1 MPYLLHHVLE
11 ISAKQYP
18 ERKAVIYNNNSIT
31 YQELNEVSTRLCSV
45 LRDAGVEK
53 GDNAT
58 HRDRDRAERSA
69 KGDNATHRYRDRIG
83 IYLNKS
89 IEAVAAIFGILKAGA
104 VYVPLDPSAPV
115 RRVASIINDCRIE
128 VLISTAKKIASL
140 EQILP
145 KLGYIRQVIVVGG
158 DACQILGTI
167 NNFISWQDVLQAP
180 LFPLS
185 ANKVTEI
192 DLAYI
197 LYTSGSTG
205 TPKGVMIS
213 HRAALNFV
221 NWAAECFQ
229 VSCGDRVSNHAPL
242 HFDLSVFDIFTTLKA
257 GGTVIIVPEKLTVFP
272 IDLARFIT
280 EQQITVWYS
289 VPSALI
295 QLVLHG
301 NLPRYDFSN
310 LRAILFAGEVF
321 PIKYLQQVMECVPQ
335 AKYYNLY
342 GPTETNVC
350 TYYPVEKIPDES
362 SATLP
367 IGKACASN
375 EVFAVNDRGE
385 IATVGEVG
393 ELYVRGLSLMD
404 GYWRQSD
411 LTEEVL
417 VSCSF
422 DTSSQSA
429 RGEQKEELVYRT
441 GDLVRQEPD
450 GNYIFLGRR
459 DRTIKSRGYRI
470 DLGEIEATLYKH
482 PQVAEVAVIAIPDE
496 QIGQSIKAV
505 VVSHDILQKQDLASF
520 CSDYLPKYMVPA
532 IIEFRA
538 SLPKTSTGK
547 VNLQLL

>member
-1 MPYLLHHVLE
+1 MPYLLHQLLE

-18 ERKAVIYNNNSIT
+18 DRKAVIYNNNSIT
-31 YQELNEVSTRLCSV
+31 YQELNEVSTRLSCV
-45 LRDAGVEK
+45 LRNAGVEK
-53 GDNAT
+53 G
-58 HRDRDRAERSA
+58 
-69 KGDNATHRYRDRIG
+69 DRIG

-89 IEAVAAIFGILKAGA
+89 IEAVSAIFGILKAGA

-115 RRVASIINDCRIE
+115 RRIASIINDCRIE
-128 VLISTAKKIASL
+128 VLISTPKKIASL

-145 KLGYIRQVIVVGG
+145 KLAPVRRAIAVGG
-158 DACQILGTI
+158 DAFQISGTI

-180 LFPLS
+180 LFPLPV
-185 ANKVTEI
+185 NEVTERE
-192 DLAYI
+192 LAYI

-205 TPKGVMIS
+205 TPKGVTIS
-213 HRAALNFV
+213 HRATLNFV
-221 NWAAECFQ
+221 NWSAECFQ
-229 VSCGDRVSNHAPL
+229 VSYDDRVSNHAPL

-272 IDLARFIT
+272 LDLARFIA
-280 EQQITVWYS
+280 EKKITILYS

-301 NLPRYDFSN
+301 DLPRYDFSN

-321 PIKYLQQVMECVPQ
+321 PIKYLRQLMECVPQ
-335 AKYYNLY
+335 VKYYNLY

-350 TYYPVEKIPDES
+350 NYYPVEKIPDKS
-362 SATLP
+362 SAVLP
-367 IGKACASN
+367 IGKACANN

-393 ELYVRGLSLMD
+393 ELYVRGRSLLD
-404 GYWRQSD
+404 GYWGHSD

-417 VSCSF
+417 VSRSCNM
-422 DTSSQSA
+422 SSQSA
-429 RGEQKEELVYRT
+429 EGEQKQDLVYKT

-470 DLGEIEATLYKH
+470 DLGEIETTLYKH
-482 PQVAEVAVIAIPDE
+482 PQVAEVAVVAISDE
-496 QIGQSIKAV
+496 QFGHIVKAV
-505 VVSHDILQKQDLASF
+505 VVPHDIQSLQKQDLASF

-532 IIEFRA
+532 VIEIRA
-538 SLPKTSTGK
+538 SLPKTSSGK
-547 VNLQLL
+547 VDLKLL

>member
-1 MPYLLHHVLE
+1 MPYLLHQVLE

-18 ERKAVIYNNNSIT
+18 ERKAVVYNNSIT
-31 YQELNEVSTRLCSV
+31 YQELDEVSTRLCWV
-45 LRDAGVEK
+45 LKNAGIEK
-53 GDNAT
+53 G
-58 HRDRDRAERSA
+58 
-69 KGDNATHRYRDRIG
+69 DRIG

-115 RRVASIINDCRIE
+115 RRVASIIQDCRIE
-128 VLISTAKKIASL
+128 VLISTAKKLVSL

-145 KLGYIRQVIVVGG
+145 KLAPVRRAIVVGG
-158 DACQILGTI
+158 NAFQISEIVGKL
-167 NNFISWQDVLQAP
+167 ISWQDVLQATLSP
-180 LFPLS
+180 LPV
-185 ANKVTEI
+185 NKITEI
-192 DLAYI
+192 DIAYI

-205 TPKGVMIS
+205 TPKGVTIS

-221 NWAAECFQ
+221 NWSSECFQ
-229 VSCGDRVSNHAPL
+229 VSYSDRVSNHAPL

-272 IDLARFIT
+272 LDLAKFIA
-280 EQQITVWYS
+280 EQQITIWYS

-301 NLPRYDFSN
+301 NLPGYDFSN

-321 PIKYLQQVMECVPQ
+321 PIKYLRQLMECVPQ
-335 AKYYNLY
+335 VKYYNLY

-362 SATLP
+362 IATLP
-367 IGKACASN
+367 IGKACVGN

-393 ELYVRGLSLMD
+393 ELYVRGRSLMN
-404 GYWRQSD
+404 GYWGRLD
-411 LTEEVL
+411 LTKEVML
-417 VSCSF
+417 SHSC
-422 DTSSQSA
+422 DMLSQSGTA
-429 RGEQKEELVYRT
+429 EQKEEFVYRT
-441 GDLVRQEPD
+441 GDLVRQERD

-470 DLGEIEATLYKH
+470 DLGEIETILYKH
-482 PQVAEVAVIAIPDE
+482 PQVAEVAIVAISDE
-496 QIGQSIKAV
+496 QFGQIVKAIV
-505 VVSHDILQKQDLASF
+505 VPHDILQKQDLASF
-520 CSDYLPKYMVPA
+520 CLDYLPKYMVPA
-532 IIEFRA
+532 VIEIRA